1 MHIDSYEF
9 GRIVVDGRAYNQDLI
24 LSPDG
29 IQDSWWR
36 LEGHLLQI
44 PDVAAVLAAGL
55 EVLIV
60 GKGQPG
66 KMLVDTAL
74 VNYLKENRI
83 ELIEVPTT
91 QACST
96 YNSLAGKRKVVAALH
111 LTC

>member
-9 GRIVVDGRAYNQDLI
+9 GRIVVDGRVFSQDII
-24 LSPDG
+24 LLPDG

-36 LEGHLLQI
+36 LESHRLQL
-44 PDVAAVLAAGL
+44 PDVAAVLASGP

-66 KMLVDTAL
+66 RMQVDATLAQ
-74 VNYLKENRI
+74 YLQENHI
-83 ELIEVPTT
+83 ELVEVPTA
-91 QACST
+91 QACT
-96 YNSLAGKRKVVAALH
+96 TFNDLAGKRQVVAALH

>member
-9 GRIVVDGRAYNQDLI
+9 GRIVVDGRAYSQDLI

-44 PDVAAVLAAGL
+44 PDVATVLAAGP

-66 KMLVDTAL
+66 RMQVDPGLVH
-74 VNYLKENRI
+74 YLKQNRI
-83 ELIEVPTT
+83 ELIEVPTA
-91 QACST
+91 QACT
-96 YNSLAGKRKVVAALH
+96 TFNALAGKRKVAAALH